1 MDQARIDFWL
11 KEFECFTTA
20 IVANGEVPSSE
31 LSIRLLRNMKRVICC
46 DGALQKLLSINIVP
60 DVVVGDGDS
69 MGIPIVETQCI
80 ASLQDEDPHR
90 RDVARNVSGFPQKIM
105 DAIHRR
111 DAKFCVSVNGH
122 EIPYYP
128 DRSEEYNDLQK
139 ALKYCTA
146 KGYDNILLMGC
157 GGLREDHFI
166 ANLSI
171 LAMYSKEIH
180 LTMLTEHG
188 VFNVIHGTTTLRSL
202 PEMQVSVFA
211 RNPRTKLTFTGLKY
225 PVNDHSFKWLWEG
238 SLNEAVGDGF
248 VVEASDGEPVI
259 IYRAIY
265 S

>member
-20 IVANGEVPSSE
+20 VVANGEVPSSE
-31 LSIRLLRNMKRVICC
+31 LSIRLLRKMKRVICC
-46 DGALQKLLSINIVP
+46 DGALQKLLSINIIP

-69 MGIPIVETQCI
+69 MDGE
-80 ASLQDEDPHR
+80 LLH
-90 RDVARNVSGFPQKIM
+90 
-105 DAIHRR
+105 
-111 DAKFCVSVNGH
+111 GH

-128 DRSEEYNDLQK
+128 DKSEEYNDLQK

-171 LAMYSKEIH
+171 MAMYSEKVH

-188 VFNVIHGTTTLRSL
+188 LFNVLRGSSTFCSL
-202 PEMQVSVFA
+202 PGLPVSVFS
-211 RNPRTKLTFTGLKY
+211 RSPHTKLTFTGLKY
-225 PVNDHSFKWLWEG
+225 PVNNRSFKWLWEG
-238 SLNEAVGDGF
+238 SLNEAVGEEF
-248 VVEASDGEPVI
+248 IVEASDGEPVVV
-259 IYRAIY
+259 YRALQL
-265 S
+265 

>member
-31 LSIRLLRNMKRVICC
+31 LSIRLLRKMKRVVCC

-69 MGIPIVETQCI
+69 MDSE
-80 ASLQDEDPHR
+80 LLH
-90 RDVARNVSGFPQKIM
+90 
-105 DAIHRR
+105 
-111 DAKFCVSVNGH
+111 GH
-122 EIPYYP
+122 IIPYYP
-128 DRSEEYNDLQK
+128 DKSEEYNDLQK

-248 VVEASDGEPVI
+248 IVEASDGEPVI